1 MRRGL
6 ISWSRAE
13 LPETVLDA
21 RVAATQA
28 GMRQQ
33 GIDALAVYT
42 TPARAAGV
50 AWLAGFVPYWNQ
62 GLLVVPAE
70 GRPILVSAL
79 SNRVADWLQ
88 RNAHVAAVRNS
99 PRIGAEAAAF
109 VATSKPK
116 ARIGIVDLA
125 ALPTPI
131 IAEIEAAG
139 HGVVDATELLAGL
152 RRTADPADIALHAR
166 AAMIAARALSCDL
179 GNTGDANEAIARMEE
194 TARAEG
200 AEEVYPA
207 VIADL
212 SLNRNFVRIEGGR
225 QLGPAFAVRL
235 SVAYKGAWVR
245 VTRTFD
251 RSDGSAARLRV
262 ASETFAAAVATL
274 PDTRRLSACRSWL
287 VEATRTTMPLE
298 ARAGA
303 KLADGVAIEPAA
315 IVNVQATIEVDGQAV
330 WIGGPVLTGGH
341 SGASSLLVAPPV

>member
-13 LPETVLDA
+13 LPEAVLDG
-21 RVAATQA
+21 RVAALQA
-28 GMRQQ
+28 AMGQQ
-33 GIDALAVYT
+33 GIDAIAVYT

-50 AWLAGFVPYWNQ
+50 SWLAGFVPYWNQ
-62 GLLVVPAE
+62 GLLVVPAV

-109 VATSKPK
+109 VATSKRK

-125 ALPTPI
+125 ALPAPI

-139 HGVVDATELLAGL
+139 HGVVDATELLARL
-152 RRTADPADIALHAR
+152 RRPADPADIALHAR
-166 AAMIAARALSCDL
+166 AAMIAARALTCDL
-179 GNTGDANEAIARMEE
+179 GHTCDANEAIARMEE
-194 TARAEG
+194 AARAEG

-207 VIADL
+207 VVADL
-212 SLNRNFVRIEGGR
+212 ALNRRFVRIEGGAP
-225 QLGPAFAVRL
+225 LGAGFAVRL

-245 VTRTFD
+245 VTRTYD
-251 RSDGSAARLRV
+251 RSAGSAARLRV

-274 PDTRRLSACRSWL
+274 PDTRRLAACCSWL
-287 VEATRTTMPLE
+287 VEATLTTMPLE
-298 ARAGA
+298 ARAGGNV
-303 KLADGVAIEPAA
+303 ADSVAVDPGAL
-315 IVNVQATIEVDGQAV
+315 VNVQATIEVEGHAV
-330 WIGGPVLTGGH
+330 LIGGPVLTGCNG
-341 SGASSLLVAPPV
+341 GASSLLVAPPV